1 MRAGGLAIGSR
12 MLGEGQPC
20 LVLAEV
26 GGAHDG
32 SSEAAQ
38 RLVEAAFPMGADGIL
53 FQIFRSEELVVRRH
67 PERSEL
73 EAVEIAPEHWR
84 RVLAAARASGLCVL
98 VEPLDRPALDLA
110 AEANVDGFVVHTT
123 DMENPEFIR
132 AMGRASRPVLL
143 SAHGVREELVREAL
157 DLLGDA
163 PAVLLHG
170 FPASPAPPEE
180 LRLRDLLAWK
190 ERYRLPVGFR
200 DQTDGA
206 GAFALVAPA
215 LAAAHGADLVVKPFT
230 LDRARR
236 AHESR
241 AAVSPEDFH
250 RMVELLRQAERAGGE
265 TVEGEGAGRT
275 RRGLARSIVAGGLIP
290 RGEVLTAAMLAFKR
304 ADSRLPPGL
313 SPRETHR
320 VIGRRARRPI
330 QADETIREDM
340 LE

>member
-12 MLGEGQPC
+12 RVGEGQPC

-32 SSEAAQ
+32 SSEVAQ
-38 RLVEAAFPMGADGIL
+38 RLVEAAFRMGADGIL

-67 PERSEL
+67 PERREL
-73 EAVEIAPEHWR
+73 EAVELPPERWR

-98 VEPLDRPALDLA
+98 VEALDRSSLDLA
-110 AEANVDGFVVHTT
+110 AEAKVDGLVVHTT

-132 AMGRASRPVLL
+132 EVGRARRPVLL
-143 SAHGVREELVREAL
+143 SAHGVREEIVREAL
-157 DLLGDA
+157 DLLGEA
-163 PAVLLHG
+163 PAGLLHG
-170 FPASPAPPEE
+170 FPSSPAPLEE
-180 LRLRDLLAWK
+180 LRLRDFLAWK
-190 ERYRLPVGFR
+190 ERYRVPVGFR
-200 DQTDGA
+200 DQTDG
-206 GAFALVAPA
+206 GSAFALLAPG
-215 LAAAHGADLVVKPFT
+215 LAAAHGADAIVKPFA

-236 AHESR
+236 VHDSR
-241 AAVSPEDFH
+241 AAVSPEDFY

-265 TVEGEGAGRT
+265 AADGDGAERT
-275 RRGLARSIVAGGLIP
+275 RRGLARSIVAGSLIP

-304 ADSRLPPGL
+304 TDSRQPAGL
-313 SPRETHR
+313 APREADR

-330 QADETIREDM
+330 EADETIREEM